1 MNKFEKQ
8 LEKWNGG
15 VLRGAQAKLAKILQV
30 STATVALWSTGK
42 RRPSKGFLA
51 KMAHLFAMDAYDV
64 MRLFPP
70 LTTYPDMQ
78 PRRTPDALHDALD
91 GSNAYS
97 VDNFTQKG
105 NSVSVPLLTGVTA
118 AFPLYEE
125 SDVAEWW
132 TFPRRAAQGGKW
144 LLATTDNTG
153 PHEKHTLLL
162 FRPAQELEN
171 GKIMLVRVLGK
182 TQLTRVKILGEMA
195 CLYAVNG
202 TQKARFSLA
211 EIIPLATAVLKITD
225 AF

>member
-42 RRPSKGFLA
+42 RRPSKGFLS
-51 KMAHLFAMDAYDV
+51 KMAQLFAMDAYDV

-78 PRRTPDALHDALD
+78 PRRTPDALHDARD
-91 GSNAYS
+91 ESNAYS
-97 VDNFTQKG
+97 ADNFTQKG
-105 NSVSVPLLTGVTA
+105 NSVSVPMLTAVTA

-132 TFPRRAAQGGKW
+132 TFPRRSAQGGKW
-144 LLATTDNTG
+144 LLADTDNANTNG
-153 PHEKHTLLL
+153 QNNLFLL
-162 FRPAQELEN
+162 RPAQELEN
-171 GKIMLVRVLGK
+171 EKIMLVRVREK
-182 TQLTRVKILGEMA
+182 TQLKRVQILGETA
-195 CLYAVNG
+195 TLYAING
-202 TQKARFSLA
+202 AQEARFSSA
-211 EIIPLATAVLKITD
+211 EIVPLATAVLKITD

>member
-51 KMAHLFAMDAYDV
+51 KMARWFDMDAYDV
-64 MRLFPP
+64 TQLFPP

-78 PRRTPDALHDALD
+78 NRRTQAALHDALD
-91 GSNAYS
+91 ESNAYS
-97 VDNFTQKG
+97 ADNFIQKG
-105 NSVSVPLLTGVTA
+105 NSVSIPLLTGVTA

-125 SDVAEWW
+125 SEVAEWW

-144 LLATTDNTG
+144 LLANTDNAS
-153 PHEKHTLLL
+153 PNRENNLLL
-162 FRPAQELEN
+162 LRPAQELEN
-171 GKIMLVRVLGK
+171 GKIMLVRALGK
-182 TQLTRVKILGEMA
+182 IQLTRVQILGETA
-195 CLYAVNG
+195 CLSAIDG
-202 TQKARFSLA
+202 TQESRIALA

-225 AF
+225 VF

>member
-51 KMAHLFAMDAYDV
+51 KMAQLFAMDAYDV

-70 LTTYPDMQ
+70 ATTYPDTQ
-78 PRRTPDALHDALD
+78 LHHIPAALHDAQD
-91 GSNAYS
+91 ESNAYS
-97 VDNFTQKG
+97 ADKFAKKG

-118 AFPLYEE
+118 AFPVYEE

-144 LLATTDNTG
+144 LLANTDNSDPNGKT
-153 PHEKHTLLL
+153 HLLL
-162 FRPAQELEN
+162 LRPAQELES
-171 GKIMLVRVLGK
+171 GKIMLVRVQGK
-182 TQLTRVKILGEMA
+182 TQLKRVQIVGETA
-195 CLYAVNG
+195 CLYTTNG
-202 TQKARFSLA
+202 KQEACFSLA
-211 EIIPLATAVLKITD
+211 EIVPLATAVLKITD